1 MKLCFGTFAKIL
13 ILCME
18 GMTQNKLVA
27 KLAKCVDE
35 NSSYISNQYRYN
47 HSFDEIDGDKP
58 SISKLV
64 NCKNDFSYAS
74 GGGTT
79 PPTLNEVI
87 EKLTFHIIP
96 FMGEKCKTKIALT
109 LIRVIQEDESI
120 IGEEKDAFKGV
131 FGYDKQQFFL
141 QTNFLFSELL
151 GKTLLYVVNSDI
163 KNTKGKSCIE
173 AITEKYIAESFDTFQ
188 FDYVWEEDCDT
199 FTLYSYEMLVCFY
212 KTLSSS
218 KIDHFIGKIDPTD
231 LFDWDFC
238 SGKIDEFHDNIQ
250 SEISDKYNS
259 MSKTSQK
266 IFEFDKVLDDYIEYL
281 AHNTRPLP
289 EKPNIAVPIY
299 RDDNTQWSVSF
310 SDNVIN
316 YRKNLIHIF
325 QEIFELLYIKID
337 QSSM

>member
-64 NCKNDFSYAS
+64 NCKIDFSYAS
-74 GGGTT
+74 GRETA

-87 EKLTFHIIP
+87 EKLTLNVIP

-120 IGEEKDAFKGV
+120 VGEEKDVFKSI
-131 FGYDKQQFFL
+131 FGHDKQQFFQ
-141 QTNFLFSELL
+141 QTDFLFSELL
-151 GKTLLYVVNSDI
+151 SKTLLYVVNSDI

-173 AITEKYIAESFDTFQ
+173 AITEKYITESFDTFQ
-188 FDYVWEEDCDT
+188 FDYVWGEDCDT
-199 FTLYSYEMLVCFY
+199 FILYSYEMLACFN
-212 KTLSSS
+212 KILSCN
-218 KIDHFIGKIDPTD
+218 KVDYFIGQIDPTT
-231 LFDWDFC
+231 LFDWEIWSD
-238 SGKIDEFHDNIQ
+238 KTEKFHDDIQ
-250 SEISDKYNS
+250 SEICDKYNS
-259 MSKTSQK
+259 KSKISQK

-281 AHNTRPLP
+281 ALHTRPLP
-289 EKPNIAVPIY
+289 EKPNIAVPKS
-299 RDDNTQWSVSF
+299 RDNDAKWSVSF
-310 SDNVIN
+310 SNDVIN
-316 YRKNLIHIF
+316 YRKNLIHIY
-325 QEIFELLYIKID
+325 QEIFELLYIKIN
-337 QSSM
+337 QFSM